1 MNRSSFLCSVAQVQM
16 RRVVTGTGPAHSP
29 PPQISWVSAGKQ
41 GELQRRQGLPTPSPA
56 GAPTLAPAL
65 TRSSN
70 EFYLSC
76 GVLSATSAVDQT
88 KRLYR
93 CSAVIHFSAK
103 GRSIRSSQR
112 ALGELGR
119 KELKREIRTLCVSE
133 PRERRSP
140 WRGSPDS
147 SWERPGDEEEEVR
160 STSQRPEVEWRRGQ
174 RWFGQRRV
182 KEVSQV
188 WWENNFGENMDIGP

>member
-1 MNRSSFLCSVAQVQM
+1 MAGCQWHGTCALPPSSDQLGLGRQAGGAAAAPGSPQSEPRRRSN
-16 RRVVTGTGPAHSP
+16 
-29 PPQISWVSAGKQ
+29 
-41 GELQRRQGLPTPSPA
+41 A
-56 GAPTLAPAL
+56 GA
-65 TRSSN
+65 RSSN

-103 GRSIRSSQR
+103 GRSIQSSQR
-112 ALGELGR
+112 ARGELGR

-147 SWERPGDEEEEVR
+147 SSERPGDEEEEGR
-160 STSQRPEVEWRRGQ
+160 STSQRPEVEWRRRGQ